1 MYLPRPIQISCLA
14 LAMAVPLVG
23 AAAAVTSPPPTT
35 SFAEQLAIHEDGRR
49 SDPNIYGTPS
59 PDSAT
64 RPVIEIVT
72 PRGFHWTDAGVGV
85 VAALAVVL
93 LALGVTVLVRSSRL
107 LRA

>member
-14 LAMAVPLVG
+14 LAMAVSLVG
-23 AAAAVTSPPPTT
+23 GTAAATSPPPTT
-35 SFAEQLAIHEDGRR
+35 SFAEQHAIHADGRR
-49 SDPNIYGTPS
+49 SDLNYGTPS